1 MSRKQSKP
9 GKKKGAN
16 ALPSSRS
23 DDGND
28 LDAIHPTTLN
38 QLERLALAEPKI
50 ATDKRKRPSHASKS
64 SSVDSIHYKP
74 ATDKRKR
81 PHASTLL
88 NADPIHLK
96 SHQDLKSRDD
106 PYLGSDGNK
115 VVKKEHQSEPASP
128 SSVLASD
135 DEDED
140 SIYESHGLDKRATT
154 SDSATSSVGRSPTPM
169 QFSPVSEIDPEEE
182 KKIIEKIGRDQI
194 LMERYVSHQQ

>member
-16 ALPSSRS
+16 VLPSSRS

-28 LDAIHPTTLN
+28 LDAIHPTTLD

-50 ATDKRKRPSHASKS
+50 ASDKRKRPSHASKS

-74 ATDKRKR
+74 PTDKRKR

-88 NADPIHLK
+88 NADPIHFK
-96 SHQDLKSRDD
+96 SRQDLKSRDD
-106 PYLGSDGNK
+106 PHLGSDGSK

-140 SIYESHGLDKRATT
+140 SIYESHGLGKRATT

-182 KKIIEKIGRDQI
+182 KKIMEKIGRDQT